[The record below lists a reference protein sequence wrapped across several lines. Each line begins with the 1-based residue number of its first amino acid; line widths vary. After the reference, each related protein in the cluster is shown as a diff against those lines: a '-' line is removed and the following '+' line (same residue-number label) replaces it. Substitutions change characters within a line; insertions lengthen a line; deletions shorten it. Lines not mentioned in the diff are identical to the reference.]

1 MLRPKLHNPRWLTSE
16 YGVCGAG
23 NPARSRLFSRLS
35 RLKAKCPRG
44 AGPYWRGTWPAL
56 FSQIGI
62 FFASRQSIVINNFR
76 GSSSEGGCG
85 QDWPPHGETEPP
97 VFFKELTV
105 CTAHCGCRTHC
116 CGPASQDALPAVESR
131 SQRTPSFIHASAPQ
145 RRYAAARPRDRAG
158 TGEDSAGRQPRNVLE
173 H

>member
-23 NPARSRLFSRLS
+23 NPARSRLFSRPS

-56 FSQIGI
+56 LSQIGI

-85 QDWPPHGETEPP
+85 HDRPPHGETEPP

-116 CGPASQDALPAVESR
+116 CGPASQDALPAEN
-131 SQRTPSFIHASAPQ
+131 HAASAPFIYRCFGASKAVSCGAAPRS
-145 RRYAAARPRDRAG
+145 RRYREAAQAA
-158 TGEDSAGRQPRNVLE
+158 PRNVLE